1 MFRQK
6 LLTVLA
12 VATLGVGATTALQQP
27 QPAAAKQNMYQKIPK
42 AYRGTWHLKHSTGH
56 LKKGLKLKIGA
67 RSFKSHFGSYQK
79 KQLGVHI
86 GKKKVSVF
94 QIAKGQQVGK
104 YNVLRKTH
112 YKGKPALKW
121 SFDTVTSY
129 YVK

>member
-1 MFRQK
+1 MLKQQVM
-6 LLTVLA
+6 TILA
-12 VATLGVGATTALQQP
+12 VATLGVGATTILPAP
-27 QPAAAKQNMYQKIPK
+27 ESAAAKQNVYQRIPK
-42 AYRGTWHLKHSTGH
+42 AYRGTWHLKHSTGK

-67 RSFKSHFGSYQK
+67 RSFKSDFGSYQK

-86 GKKKVSVF
+86 GKKTVSVF

-112 YKGKPALKW
+112 YRNRVALKW
-121 SFDTVTSY
+121 TFDTVSSY